1 MFYAYVP
8 GRPQQQRGLAF
19 DSLFIS
25 VQNGTRHII
34 ILRLKVI
41 FVSFPWQSMFEV
53 LTSEASYLRSLRV
66 LTEHF
71 QDSRDLEE
79 TMIIRDRKTLF
90 SNILRVREVSE
101 R

>member
-1 MFYAYVP
+1 MNDRF
-8 GRPQQQRGLAF
+8 GHH
-19 DSLFIS
+19 SLFIS
-25 VQNGTRHII
+25 LT
-34 ILRLKVI
+34 LTPL
-41 FVSFPWQSMFEV
+41 FLQSMFEV

-71 QDSRDLEE
+71 LENRDLDEA
-79 TMIIRDRKTLF
+79 MIIRDRKTLF

>member
-1 MFYAYVP
+1 MNDRF
-8 GRPQQQRGLAF
+8 GHH
-19 DSLFIS
+19 SLFIS
-25 VQNGTRHII
+25 LTRTP
-34 ILRLKVI
+34 LFL
-41 FVSFPWQSMFEV
+41 QSMFEV

-71 QDSRDLEE
+71 LENRDLDEA
-79 TMIIRDRKTLF
+79 MIMRDRKTLF

>member
-1 MFYAYVP
+1 MSHLTQATFTGYITQFLV
-8 GRPQQQRGLAF
+8 QFLVVT
-19 DSLFIS
+19 LFTFLL
-25 VQNGTRHII
+25 Q
-34 ILRLKVI
+34 
-41 FVSFPWQSMFEV
+41 QSMFEV

-71 QDSRDLEE
+71 LLSRELND
-79 TMIIRDRKTLF
+79 TIIIRDQKTLF